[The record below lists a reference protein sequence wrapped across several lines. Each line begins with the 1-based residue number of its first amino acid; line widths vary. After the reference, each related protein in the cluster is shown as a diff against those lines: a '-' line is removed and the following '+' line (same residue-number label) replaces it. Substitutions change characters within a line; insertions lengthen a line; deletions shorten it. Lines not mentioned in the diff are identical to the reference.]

1 MNHDKKTR
9 HSEAV
14 QAFNQFILEDRPS
27 GDTVRLQNAI
37 ELAVEKICT
46 IAPEHIREATKRRYH
61 AFMKE
66 LSDDCAKFISERMK
80 THRTRLN

>member
-9 HSEAV
+9 HSEAM

-37 ELAVEKICT
+37 ELAVAKLNE
-46 IAPEHIREATKRRYH
+46 IAPEHITPATARAYH
-61 AFMKE
+61 RFMKS

-80 THRTRLN
+80 RHRARLN